1 MLQEQ
6 YVVSLGEVMSTVCQ
20 YP

>member
-6 YVVSLGEVMSTVCQ
+6 YVVSLGEVMSAVCQ